1 MPSKIK
7 SKSKGARKLKK
18 ATPRPKYSDMIVAA
32 ITAMQERGGTST
44 YKILKY
50 IGANYKVGR
59 GFEVHARLALKK
71 LVQAGS
77 LVCTKGSGASG
88 FYKLAATK
96 KVAIKTTKRR
106 RRSAKRSSRSGAA
119 KKAGRRRKSSKR
131 KAASKKR
138 STSKR
143 KGSAGRKRSA
153 TRKPKTSAK
162 KPRTTLRR
170 RLPRRRCTK
179 K

>member
-18 ATPRPKYSDMIVAA
+18 ATPKPKYSDMIVAA

-71 LVQAGS
+71 LLQAGS

-88 FYKLAATK
+88 FYKLAAAK
-96 KVAIKTTKRR
+96 KVAKTTKR
-106 RRSAKRSSRSGAA
+106 RRSAKRSPRSGAA

-138 STSKR
+138 SSPKR

-162 KPRTTLRR
+162 KPRTTIRR

>member
-1 MPSKIK
+1 MPSKTK
-7 SKSKGARKLKK
+7 SKSKGVRKLKK
-18 ATPRPKYSDMIVAA
+18 SAPKPKYSDMILAA
-32 ITAMQERGGTST
+32 ITAMQEQDGAST
-44 YKILKY
+44 QKILKF
-50 IGANYKVGR
+50 IGANYKVGK

-71 LVQAGS
+71 LLQAGT
-77 LVCTKGSGASG
+77 LVCTKGSCT
-88 FYKLAATK
+88 YKLAPTK
-96 KVAIKTTKRR
+96 KATRTTRRR
-106 RRSAKRSSRSGAA
+106 RRSAGKRFGAA
-119 KKAGRRRKSSKR
+119 KKAGKRRKSGKR

-138 STSKR
+138 RASPKR

-170 RLPRRRCTK
+170 RLPRRYTTK